1 MVKIF
6 QTSDIYFLIY
16 KQMGKVL
23 NFKGFLNEGAFGSLS
38 AFVFVPVDKNF
49 KSLDTDIPNSKLLLP
64 SQRSN
69 AGVAGYLIVPATV
82 ETNELMKSPYM
93 MGPKYGVSGNMRY
106 TKSPAN
112 DGIIIMN
119 GGDEFTTGAA
129 TGVASITAK
138 VPGFGQNAGYYF
150 KSGNA
155 LILEELMKKEGW
167 DEENI
172 DDIKGRKIGNGFSPN
187 KTLTYLAFGGI
198 EEAAKLIKE
207 LFAASSEDIGLKFED
222 PEIAKNYDSTELLLK
237 MFTKNP
243 SGFVELNF
251 SEGTFEKISSLAKE
265 TGTEEVAKTIDNL
278 SDLKSAGFF
287 ED

>member
-1 MVKIF
+1 
-6 QTSDIYFLIY
+6 
-16 KQMGKVL
+16 MGKVL
-23 NFKGFLNEGAFGSLS
+23 NFKGFLNESAFGSLS
-38 AFVFVPVDKNF
+38 VFVFVPVDKNF
-49 KSLDTDIPNSKLLLP
+49 KSVDTDIPNSKLLLP

-69 AGVAGYLIVPATV
+69 SGVAGYLVIPATV

-93 MGPKYGVSGNMRY
+93 MGPKYGVSGHMKY

-119 GGDEFTTGAA
+119 GGDEFTTGAS
-129 TGVASITAK
+129 TGIASITAK
-138 VPGFGQNAGYYF
+138 VPGFGQNAAYYF

-167 DEENI
+167 EEENI
-172 DDIKGRKIGNGFSPN
+172 SDIKRKIGNGFPSN
-187 KTLTYLAFGGI
+187 KALSYLAFGGI

-222 PEIAKNYDSTELLLK
+222 PEVAKNYDSTDFLLK
-237 MFTKNP
+237 MFSENP
-243 SGFVELNF
+243 SGFIELNF

-265 TGTEEVAKTIDNL
+265 TGTEEVSKTIDNL

>member
-1 MVKIF
+1 MR
-6 QTSDIYFLIY
+6 
-16 KQMGKVL
+16 KVL

-49 KSLDTDIPNSKLLLP
+49 KSVDTDIPNSKLLLP

-69 AGVAGYLIVPATV
+69 SGVAGYLVVPATV

-93 MGPKYGVSGNMRY
+93 MGSRYGIIGNMRY
-106 TKSPAN
+106 TKSAAH

-119 GGDEFTTGAA
+119 GGDEFTTGSA
-129 TGVASITAK
+129 TGVASVTAK

-167 DEENI
+167 DEETV
-172 DDIKGRKIGNGFSPN
+172 DDIKNRKIGNGFPSN
-187 KTLTYLAFGGI
+187 KALTYLAFSGI
-198 EEAAKLIKE
+198 EEAAQLIKE

-222 PEIAKNYDSTELLLK
+222 PEVAKKYDSTDLLLK
-237 MFTKNP
+237 MFTENP
-243 SGFVELNF
+243 SGFMELNF
-251 SEGTFEKISSLAKE
+251 SEGTFERISSLAKE
-265 TGTEEVAKTIDNL
+265 TGTEEISKTIDNL